1 MRPVILW
8 FLALLLLLPPASA
21 PAATLEQVLAAMDKS
36 GPAFRD
42 MTASIKRVE
51 YVPVLKE
58 NTEEQGAVRIKR
70 LRPGSFQMLIEIAEP
85 AARTVSFEKSSVK
98 VYYPKMLLVQEYDI
112 GKMRSLVDGF
122 LLLGFG
128 ATGEDLKRN
137 YALKVIGE
145 ERVAGETATRLELV
159 PKSASVAE
167 QMKKAELWIT
177 ADGHPVQQ
185 KVYLGSR
192 EMTITYTSVKI
203 NNNLPD
209 SALQLQLPPRVK
221 REKMQ

>member
-1 MRPVILW
+1 MRHIILW
-8 FLALLLLLPPASA
+8 FLALLLFGPACPA

-51 YVPVLKE
+51 YVAVLKE
-58 NTEEQGAVRIKR
+58 TSEEQGAVRIKR

-85 AARTVSFEKSSVK
+85 AAKTVSFEKSSVRI
-98 VYYPKMLLVQEYDI
+98 YYPKVLLVQEYDI

-145 ERVAGETATRLELV
+145 EQVAGETATRLELL
-159 PKSASVAE
+159 PKSASVAD

-185 KVYLGSR
+185 KVYLGAK
-192 EMTITYTSVKI
+192 EMTITYTNVKI
-203 NNNLPD
+203 NSNLPD
-209 SALQLQLPPRVK
+209 SALQLKLPPNVK